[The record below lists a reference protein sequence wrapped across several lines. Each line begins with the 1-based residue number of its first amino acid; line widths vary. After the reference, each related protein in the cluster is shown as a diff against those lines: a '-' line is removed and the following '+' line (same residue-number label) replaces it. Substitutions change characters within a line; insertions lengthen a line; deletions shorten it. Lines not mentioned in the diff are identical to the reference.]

1 MRKDE
6 EKKAE
11 KQLKRDMNEW
21 EDMHSGNPSLSTNA
35 KGLTTLGDKL
45 MKIMN
50 DTLKKNSLKRL
61 AIAEEGRAESLLQK
75 NDIESSLTAN
85 IKKRNM
91 LEMMCKNILEKN
103 YQLYL
108 KHENML
114 DEERKK
120 RKELADGFQGR
131 MAEVT
136 QEIQD
141 LKEERQKEFAANQ
154 EIREKIQDEVARYK
168 AHEENYQ
175 KSMNV
180 HRKEMEGIE
189 SLFKGQLDEKVGSVI
204 KKAEAEK
211 AVYDKHVANCKD
223 LSD

>member
-21 EDMHSGNPSLSTNA
+21 EDLHSGNPTLSTNA

-61 AIAEEGRAESLLQK
+61 TIAEEGRAESLLQK
-75 NDIESSLTAN
+75 NEIEASLTAN

-114 DEERKK
+114 DEERRK

-136 QEIQD
+136 QEI
-141 LKEERQKEFAANQ
+141 
-154 EIREKIQDEVARYK
+154 
-168 AHEENYQ
+168 
-175 KSMNV
+175 
-180 HRKEMEGIE
+180 
-189 SLFKGQLDEKVGSVI
+189 
-204 KKAEAEK
+204 
-211 AVYDKHVANCKD
+211 
-223 LSD
+223 

>member
-1 MRKDE
+1 MKKQKKKQEAEAEANNAETNTEPTDAEEGEVKAWEPTQTPEERAEEYKKSQQDIYDGITKSFADEELYLKSEPDFSEKESELNNKLRKDE

-21 EDMHSGNPSLSTNA
+21 EDLHSGNPTLSTNA

-61 AIAEEGRAESLLQK
+61 TIAEEGRAESLLQK
-75 NDIESSLTAN
+75 NDIETSLTAN

-136 QEIQD
+136 QEI
-141 LKEERQKEFAANQ
+141 
-154 EIREKIQDEVARYK
+154 
-168 AHEENYQ
+168 
-175 KSMNV
+175 
-180 HRKEMEGIE
+180 
-189 SLFKGQLDEKVGSVI
+189 
-204 KKAEAEK
+204 
-211 AVYDKHVANCKD
+211 
-223 LSD
+223 

>member
-1 MRKDE
+1 
-6 EKKAE
+6 
-11 KQLKRDMNEW
+11 
-21 EDMHSGNPSLSTNA
+21 
-35 KGLTTLGDKL
+35 
-45 MKIMN
+45 
-50 DTLKKNSLKRL
+50 
-61 AIAEEGRAESLLQK
+61 
-75 NDIESSLTAN
+75 
-85 IKKRNM
+85 M

-141 LKEERQKEFAANQ
+141 LKEERQTEFAANQ
-154 EIREKIQDEVARYK
+154 EIREKIQEEVARYK

-211 AVYDKHVANCKD
+211 TVYDKHVANCKD